1 MAFSVPAVAQQ
12 NKTASSQTSGRNVTG
27 VVVDENGEPII
38 GATITVAGH
47 SQGGAITDLDGK
59 FSIRVP
65 AGGKIKV
72 SYIGFVTQTVSK
84 LDGNV
89 RVVLKED
96 ASSLDEV
103 VVVGYG
109 ALKQKNVTGA
119 VEVINPEEL
128 KDLAVTSLSE
138 ALIGMSP
145 SIHVSM
151 PSTGRPGENATIT
164 IRQARDAVALIPTT
178 DMNGASAGGQKNPAP
193 LYVIDDFV
201 YQDGEKGEEEFNNL
215 DVDEVESITI
225 LKDAAAAI
233 YGAYGAYGVILVKTK
248 RGRSGQPRISYQAQM
263 GYVDAVMHADML
275 DGYNYGR
282 IYNAA
287 KQAYSLQQNKTPD
300 RLTDFFQADELEQ
313 MKNMNYDLLDK
324 YWSSSLLSSIS
335 R

>member
-1 MAFSVPAVAQQ
+1 MKTKIYRFLIVFCLGIMVSL
-12 NKTASSQTSGRNVTG
+12 TASAQNTRTIKGT
-27 VVVDENGEPII
+27 VVDQNGEAII
-38 GATITVAGH
+38 GATIVESGNPKNA
-47 SQGGAITDLDGK
+47 AISDIDGN
-59 FSIRVP
+59 FTIQLP
-65 AGGKIKV
+65 EGKKLTI
-72 SYIGFVTQTVSK
+72 SYIGYETATINKPTS
-84 LDGNV
+84 GM
-89 RVVLKED
+89 RVNMKED
-96 ASSLDEV
+96 SNSIDEV

-128 KDLAVTSLSE
+128 KDLSVSNLSE
-138 ALIGMSP
+138 ALIGLSP
-145 SIHVSM
+145 SLHVTM

-164 IRQARDAVALIPTT
+164 IRAASDAVALLPKT
-178 DMNGASAGGQKNPAP
+178 DMNGAAAGANIDPRP

-201 YQDGEKGEEEFNNL
+201 YQDGDKGEEEFNNL

-248 RGRSGQPRISYQAQM
+248 RGKAGKPRISYQTQL

-287 KQAYSLQQNKTPD
+287 KAAQVLQNNKTPNQ
-300 RLTDFFQADELEQ
+300 LIDFFQADELEQ
-313 MKNMNYDLLDK
+313 MKQTNYDLLDK
-324 YWSSSLLSSIS
+324 YW
-335 R
+335 